1 MSKVQKESIDKLRR
15 AVESVVWRNHE
26 AGIITHEEYDAFMET
41 IRSTVEHFEKGE
53 LSFSEAL
60 AMLNSIASLKATTE
74 KRAIREEEI
83 RKVAEERLLARID
96 EAIKRIEA
104 ISAPSEVLLRGITTT
119 GLPSEVW
126 VEEGTYYVSASG
138 RTDEEAYSKIERIVE
153 ALSRWWNVTNTI
165 VEESGLYKK
174 VTYEFSVI
182 WLDIDTINTLMSSFV
197 NYPMDYFKGGFYLFG
212 HVYKVPAYYELDFL
226 YSMAS
231 RENRIP
237 AKYKGWAEA
246 VCTKIIPEIRRLKY
260 SAIGEKFPVSIAS

>member
-104 ISAPSEVLLRGITTT
+104 ASAPSEVLLRGVTTT

-126 VEEGTYYVSASG
+126 VDEGSYYVSASG
-138 RTDEEAYSKIERIVE
+138 EDKEEAYSKIKETVE
-153 ALSRWWNVTNTI
+153 AMSQWWNVKNVI
-165 VEESGLYKK
+165 VEEHKLYTR
-174 VTYEFSVI
+174 VTYEFSVL
-182 WLDIDTINTLMSSFV
+182 WLDIDTIDTLTSSFV
-197 NYPMDYFKGGFYLFG
+197 IYPMDYFKGGFYLFG
-212 HVYKVPAYYELDFL
+212 WAHKVPSYYELDLL
-226 YSMAS
+226 YDMAS
-231 RENRIP
+231 GENRIP
-237 AKYKGWAEA
+237 AKYKKWAEA
-246 VCTKIIPEIRRLKY
+246 VCKKIIPEIRELKY
-260 SAIGEKFPVSIAS
+260 RAIGENFPVSVAS